1 MFEASWL
8 GNGLLLAGIVVL
20 VYAYLGY
27 PLGIALY
34 ARLRPRPLDLS
45 GPRPA
50 SASVVMAVRDEA
62 ARVEAR
68 VQQLVRCLDAS
79 GVDGE
84 VIVASD
90 GSIDATA
97 TTVRRMNHPQ
107 VRLVELNH
115 PVGKSEAISRA
126 ADVAAGEVLIMADVR
141 QHFRVDT
148 ITELLAPFEDPS
160 VGAVSGEL
168 VLTDIE
174 GVLRGVGAYWKYEK
188 WIRRNESRCGSMV
201 GVTGAVSAVRRS
213 AFAGVPQGTIL
224 DDVYWPLRVASDVA
238 SDGNRVVFWPAAVA
252 EDRLPDDPHQEFRR
266 KVRTLTGNFQLLK
279 LCPSLCVPM
288 GHPLAFR
295 FWSHKMSRLA
305 CPWAMMAIGIGAA
318 IAGHS
323 VGYLVAS
330 GLAMLLLIG
339 SVGLRTDWGQRSRAV
354 SAMASFTL
362 LNWAALVAF
371 FFWITTRSTDR
382 LWRPTV
388 AAGPKS
394 S

>member
-1 MFEASWL
+1 MFDTLWL
-8 GNGLLLAGIVVL
+8 GNGLLIVGIGTL

-27 PLGIALY
+27 PLGIALW
-34 ARLRPRPLDLS
+34 AKVRPRPIDRC
-45 GPRPA
+45 GPQPK
-50 SASVVMAVRDEA
+50 SATVVMAVRDEA
-62 ARVEAR
+62 SRVAAR
-68 VQQLVRCLDAS
+68 VQQLVDGLKAS

-90 GSIDATA
+90 GSTDATVDILRRCEIPN
-97 TTVRRMNHPQ
+97 VR
-107 VRLVELNH
+107 VVEIDS
-115 PVGKSEAISRA
+115 PVGKAEAISRA
-126 ADVAAGEVLIMADVR
+126 ADVARGEVLVMADVR
-141 QHFRVDT
+141 QHFRSDT
-148 ITELLAPFEDPS
+148 IAELIQPFADPS

-168 VLTDIE
+168 VLTDVE

-213 AFAGVPQGTIL
+213 AFDGVPRGTIL
-224 DDVYWPLRVASDVA
+224 DDVYWPLGVA
-238 SDGNRVVFWPAAVA
+238 GRGGRVVFWPTAVA
-252 EDRLPDDPHQEFRR
+252 EDRLPEDPHQEFRR

-279 LCPSLCVPM
+279 LCPSLCVPL

-305 CPWAMMAIGIGAA
+305 CPWAMMLVGVGAA
-318 IAGHS
+318 VAGHTP
-323 VGYLVAS
+323 GYAIAL
-330 GLAMLLLIG
+330 GLAALLTVG
-339 SVGLRTDWGQRSRAV
+339 SIGLRTNWGKHSRAV

-371 FFWITTRSTDR
+371 FFWITTRSTER

-388 AAGPKS
+388 AASPKS
-394 S
+394 Q